1 MNFRKYRK
9 YFFINVSALWSF
21 IVIYSI
27 LIYNRTDCPPP
38 LPNEFISCGFSEFIT
53 MALCIIILF
62 WLFVFTILEILI
74 RKYLIEKKFP
84 NFKLNLKIKMPK
96 FIVAIYN
103 VIFSIGFL
111 LASFLFFVA
120 IVLLFIAMIMQIF
133 NFFSL

>member
-120 IVLLFIAMIMQIF
+120 IVLSFIAMIM
-133 NFFSL
+133 

>member
-9 YFFINVSALWSF
+9 YFFINLSALWSF

-27 LIYNRTDCPPP
+27 IVYSNTDYPPP
-38 LPNEFISCGFSEFIT
+38 APNDVIAIGGGEFFI
-53 MALCIIILF
+53 MALCIIILL
-62 WLFVFTILEILI
+62 WLFGFTILEILI

-120 IVLLFIAMIMQIF
+120 IVLSFIAMIM
-133 NFFSL
+133 